1 MNNQMRFGRRLP
13 LPSTAEIKHELRLM
27 AAAHHI
33 PAAHPDDYHLT
44 PRQSVDGIVGHHART
59 HHLTP
64 ARARMLVDRFAL
76 AVAPDGRVHADGP
89 A

>member
-27 AAAHHI
+27 AAA
-33 PAAHPDDYHLT
+33 DDIRASLAEDSDLS
-44 PRQSVDGIVGHHART
+44 PGSRVDGIVGDLART
-59 HHLTP
+59 HNLTP

-76 AVAPDGRVHADGP
+76 AVEPDGKAHADGL